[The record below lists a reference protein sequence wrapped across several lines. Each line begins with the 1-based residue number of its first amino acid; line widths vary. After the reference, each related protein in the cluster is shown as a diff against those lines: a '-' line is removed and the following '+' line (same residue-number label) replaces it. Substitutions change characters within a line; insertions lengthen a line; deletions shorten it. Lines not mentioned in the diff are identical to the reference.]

1 MGEWAARL
9 WQKPTPAAKNAKKD
23 FPVFS
28 KTSTQKY
35 FLVTSEIWKAHGS
48 IDEASPQYQHH
59 RRSNIFLADLSLWT
73 AHHIFLVSNIWF
85 LTPMKYFVWN
95 IYEIGAGWH
104 DDDGKITTA
113 YPLFWPNWPCP
124 HKTAGCHVV
133 PESLTAHLYQCTS
146 HHTSSVKI
154 RQHVSK
160 LAWKST
166 PVVPVVTYINCGAHI
181 HVCTSAYKSYYPVH
195 NAPLNKKLPAI

>member
-1 MGEWAARL
+1 MHSPRVLRVRCRLVERMGEWAARL
-9 WQKPTPAAKNAKKD
+9 WQKPTPAKNAQKD
-23 FPVFS
+23 FPVFL

-35 FLVTSEIWKAHGS
+35 FLVTSEIWKAHHGS
-48 IDEASPQYQHH
+48 IGKMHH
-59 RRSNIFLADLSLWT
+59 LNINITDAATFLWT
-73 AHHIFLVSNIWF
+73 SHHIFLVSNIWF

-146 HHTSSVKI
+146 HHISYLSIFVRHCI
-154 RQHVSK
+154 I
-160 LAWKST
+160 LACKNI
-166 PVVPVVTYINCGAHI
+166 P
-181 HVCTSAYKSYYPVH
+181 KRE
-195 NAPLNKKLPAI
+195 